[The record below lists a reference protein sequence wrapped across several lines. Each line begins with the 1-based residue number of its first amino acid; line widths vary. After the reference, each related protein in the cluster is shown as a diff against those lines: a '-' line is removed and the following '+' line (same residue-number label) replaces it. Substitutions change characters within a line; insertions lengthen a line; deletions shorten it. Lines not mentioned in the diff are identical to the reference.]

1 MRKVRCLTA
10 RGTYAERA
18 TLSPP
23 GAAMASRD
31 DQPKGLLRR
40 GSSPACQPGRAGRSR
55 ATSWAL
61 VLGVLLSLMG
71 SLMGSL
77 AGCGAKSEANP
88 QASKL
93 DILVSVFDH
102 ESATHTPSETTY
114 LVITLRR
121 PDSSAAFHTDSIVV
135 GTDVQ
140 TLTVSPPE
148 SPSASARG

>member
-61 VLGVLLSLMG
+61 VLGVLLR
-71 SLMGSL
+71 
-77 AGCGAKSEANP
+77 P
-88 QASKL
+88 Y
-93 DILVSVFDH
+93 
-102 ESATHTPSETTY
+102 SETAHVVRGVVETMFYIVCRTY
-114 LVITLRR
+114 V
-121 PDSSAAFHTDSIVV
+121 SSPLGQRNA
-135 GTDVQ
+135 
-140 TLTVSPPE
+140 
-148 SPSASARG
+148 